1 MNKYTNWIYRSLDIG
16 LAVNGAGQ
24 VEVVVKDPESGV
36 QGNLIFDRPSDTAE
50 DMMQRIGEE
59 VYSWLSLM
67 FDQVKEKE

>member
-16 LAVNGAGQ
+16 LTVNGAGQ

-36 QGNLIFDRPSDTAE
+36 QGNLIFDRLSDTIV
-50 DMMQRIGEE
+50 QRIGEE

-67 FDQVKEKE
+67 FD